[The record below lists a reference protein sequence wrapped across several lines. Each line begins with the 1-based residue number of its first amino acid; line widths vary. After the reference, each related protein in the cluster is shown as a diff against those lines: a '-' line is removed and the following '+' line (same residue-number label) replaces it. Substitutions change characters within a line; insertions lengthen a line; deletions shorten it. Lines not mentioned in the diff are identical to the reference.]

1 MDERREDFR
10 FGMMWPR
17 RGFLVRAA
25 AAPALLLA
33 APVAADDN
41 FVPTGTVQ
49 ISQTQIAFMG
59 SANLGGGKLNFGG
72 KTYPFTIGGLG
83 IGGFG
88 FSKIEASGT
97 VFNLK
102 KLDQFS
108 GAYAQGRYGL
118 AVGSKST
125 GELWLTN
132 VEGVAM
138 SLKAKREGLALSLG
152 GDAIYID
159 LA

>member
-1 MDERREDFR
+1 MP
-10 FGMMWPR
+10 WSR
-17 RGFLVRAA
+17 RGLLMCVA
-25 AAPALLLA
+25 AAPAFLVA
-33 APVAADDN
+33 APALAEN
-41 FVPTGTVQ
+41 FVKSGTVQ

-59 SANLGGGKLNFGG
+59 SANLGGGRLNFGG
-72 KTYPFTIGGLG
+72 KSYPFSIGGLG

-97 VFNLK
+97 VYNLES
-102 KLDQFS
+102 LDRFS
-108 GAYAQGRYGL
+108 GAYVQGRYGL
-118 AVGSKST
+118 AVGDRST